1 VTTPT
6 TARLEPIDR
15 LEDKIK
21 TLVAHI
27 GRLRQEQSRLADDN
41 ARLQQELDALRV
53 QLEAGTSA
61 AAEAAALRAE
71 RDQVRGRVAEM
82 LEQLDAL
89 PL

>member
-1 VTTPT
+1 MNTPT

-21 TLVAHI
+21 ALVAHI
-27 GRLRQEQSRLADDN
+27 GRLRQEQGRLADEN
-41 ARLQQELDALRV
+41 ARLQQELDAIRV
-53 QLEAGTSA
+53 QLAAGTSA
-61 AAEAAALRAE
+61 AAEAVALRDE

>member
-1 VTTPT
+1 MTTPT

-21 TLVAHI
+21 ALVAHI
-27 GRLRQEQSRLADDN
+27 GRLRQEQGRLADEN
-41 ARLQQELDALRV
+41 ARLQQELDAIRV
-53 QLEAGTSA
+53 QLAAGTSA
-61 AAEAAALRAE
+61 AAEAAALRDE

>member
-1 VTTPT
+1 MTTPT

-21 TLVAHI
+21 ALVAHI
-27 GRLRQEQSRLADDN
+27 GRLRHEQGRLADEN
-41 ARLQQELDALRV
+41 ARLQQELDAIRMQV
-53 QLEAGTSA
+53 AAGTSA
-61 AAEAAALRAE
+61 AAEAAALRDE